1 MSEDKSTKIEI
12 RLNKAEV
19 LSKIAKVLDEHNY
32 TYSIVL
38 MQDNNMTKYQIYVK
52 TEKDNFIIQVYIKI
66 DGRKTIM
73 ISKDEYE
80 YLFSEFN
87 FPKLNE
93 KNESKSIFI
102 AKKIVEEKLRILSER
117 EIICE
122 IPEFSQY
129 VQIRDI
135 FDNTAIK
142 MTLYDNGRIRFQGSE
157 DRFFELIYEYLEGIN
172 EEIFDYFE
180 RNNLILEKLLGTIE
194 DKNWESFGSEINY
207 SQEQLDIINAK
218 EQIVVV
224 NACAGSGKTTTLE
237 GIIRKNSSARILYL
251 VYNKSIQEELKNK
264 FIKYNN
270 VKLFTSHGMA
280 YKKYSTRN
288 VTTELDLFEVS
299 EKLNLPILEAKYI
312 LAIFNKYI
320 IDYERDLH
328 KFLNSY
334 KDDLKFL
341 YYLIWFKFYVKN
353 FQDELEILKDEKGY
367 IDREEF
373 FKVVKEIAVS
383 KEIVEL
389 QTIDEYFFYSN
400 RELEIRLNQL
410 MDLIDKCELKEPH
423 DYYLKKFQIL
433 EEPKDKYDIVMLDE
447 AQDANGV
454 LIDIINTKFV
464 GARKII
470 VGDTYQQIYSWRGAK
485 NSLEYFVNFEG
496 AKRYELTNSYRIG
509 KDLGIFC
516 TELTE
521 LRDKKGLNIKGKN
534 ITQKI
539 ITNPLEFM
547 TNNIENTTILFRKN
561 INMLLYA
568 LNTDKKVFFLKE
580 INLEEIKDFLKFV
593 GGRKEEITL
602 FHYLKKYRD
611 YQQLIEYVEK
621 DLENNL
627 KILMF
632 MKLIGKYPQNLEE
645 ILNNLE
651 KRMIKREELE
661 EFKKG
666 EVVILGTIH
675 SAKGNEFKKL
685 IIYPDV
691 LDNITGNF
699 LNEDELKE
707 EVNLFY
713 VALTRSKGILNCPFK
728 LNSGLIKILANRAKI
743 EINELKKYLKIETI
757 KKLVEERK
765 IEHIFHFTS
774 MENIKNIL
782 NNGLICRKR
791 LDIQNMYYVSSD
803 ENRLDNKYN
812 YISTSISFPNYKMF
826 YKKRIENEKN
836 IYVLLSLKPNILW
849 EKDCLFMPTNAASYK
864 EIDESFSSIT
874 SLIDMFD
881 LDNNKYLSYPKD
893 VQAEVLVK
901 DEIDTDYIQTIYL
914 EKAEHEQELF
924 RRVGEGIKDI
934 NYIIDRTYFNKRD
947 V

>member
-19 LSKIAKVLDEHNY
+19 LSQIAKVLDEHNY

-102 AKKIVEEKLRILSER
+102 DKKIVEEKLRILSER

-129 VQIRDI
+129 IQIRDI

-142 MTLYDNGRIRFQGSE
+142 MTFYDNGRIRFQGSE
-157 DRFFELIYEYLEGIN
+157 DRFFELFYKYLEGIN

-194 DKNWESFGSEINY
+194 DKNWKSFGSEINY

-593 GGRKEEITL
+593 GGRNKEITL

-685 IIYPDV
+685 IIYSDV

-874 SLIDMFD
+874 SLIGMFD

-924 RRVGEGIKDI
+924 RRVGEEIKDI

>member
-1 MSEDKSTKIEI
+1 M
-12 RLNKAEV
+12 
-19 LSKIAKVLDEHNY
+19 
-32 TYSIVL
+32 
-38 MQDNNMTKYQIYVK
+38 
-52 TEKDNFIIQVYIKI
+52 
-66 DGRKTIM
+66 
-73 ISKDEYE
+73 
-80 YLFSEFN
+80 
-87 FPKLNE
+87 
-93 KNESKSIFI
+93 
-102 AKKIVEEKLRILSER
+102 
-117 EIICE
+117 
-122 IPEFSQY
+122 
-129 VQIRDI
+129 
-135 FDNTAIK
+135 
-142 MTLYDNGRIRFQGSE
+142 
-157 DRFFELIYEYLEGIN
+157 
-172 EEIFDYFE
+172 
-180 RNNLILEKLLGTIE
+180 
-194 DKNWESFGSEINY
+194 
-207 SQEQLDIINAK
+207 
-218 EQIVVV
+218 
-224 NACAGSGKTTTLE
+224 
-237 GIIRKNSSARILYL
+237 YL
-251 VYNKSIQEELKNK
+251 VYNKAIQEELKNK
-264 FIKYNN
+264 FIKYSN

-280 YKKYSTRN
+280 YKKYSTKN

-320 IDYERDLH
+320 IDYERDLY

-353 FQDELEILKDEKGY
+353 FQDELESLKDEKGY
-367 IDREEF
+367 IDREKF
-373 FKVVKEIAVS
+373 FNVLKEIAIS

-400 RELEIRLNQL
+400 NELEARLNQL
-410 MDLIDKCELKEPH
+410 MNLIDKCELKEPH

-454 LIDIINTKFV
+454 LIDIINTKFI

-485 NSLEYFVNFEG
+485 NSLEYFVNSEG

-509 KDLGIFC
+509 KELGTFC

-521 LRDKKGLNIKGKN
+521 LRDKKGLNIKGRN
-534 ITQKI
+534 SNQKV
-539 ITNPLEFM
+539 ITNPVEFM
-547 TNNIENTTILFRKN
+547 TNNIENITILFRKN

-568 LNTDKKVFFLKE
+568 LTTDKKVFFLKE
-580 INLEEIKDFLKFV
+580 LDLEEIRDFLKFIN
-593 GGRKEEITL
+593 GRKKEIAT
-602 FHYLKKYRD
+602 FNYLKKYRD

-645 ILNNLE
+645 VLNNLE
-651 KRMIKREELE
+651 KRVIKREKLE
-661 EFKKG
+661 NFEKG

-685 IIYPDV
+685 IIYPDI
-691 LDNITGNF
+691 LENITRDF

-707 EVNLFY
+707 EVNLLY

-728 LNSGLIKILANRAKI
+728 LNNGLIKILASRVKI
-743 EINELKKYLKIETI
+743 AVNELKKYLKIETI
-757 KKLVEERK
+757 KKLVEDRK

-774 MENIKNIL
+774 IENIKNIL
-782 NNGLICRKR
+782 DNGLVCRRK
-791 LDIQNMYYVSSD
+791 LDMQNMYYVSSD

-826 YKKRIENEKN
+826 YKKRLENEKN
-836 IYVLLSLKPNILW
+836 IYVLLSLKPSILW

-864 EIDESFSSIT
+864 EIDESFSSVI
-874 SLIDMFD
+874 SLINMFD
-881 LDNNKYLSYPKD
+881 LDNTKYISYPKD

-901 DEIDTDYIQTIYL
+901 DEIDVDYIQAIYL
-914 EKAEHEQELF
+914 EKVEHEQELF
-924 RRVGEGIKDI
+924 RRVGEKIKDI

-947 V
+947 I

>member
-1 MSEDKSTKIEI
+1 MAEEKSTKIEI

-32 TYSIVL
+32 TYNIVL

-73 ISKDEYE
+73 ILKDEYE

-102 AKKIVEEKLRILSER
+102 DRKIIEEKLRILSER
-117 EIICE
+117 GIICE
-122 IPEFSQY
+122 IPEISQY
-129 VQIRDI
+129 IQIRDV
-135 FDNTAIK
+135 FDNTSIK
-142 MTLYDNGRIRFQGSE
+142 MTFYNNGRIRFQGSE
-157 DRFFELIYEYLEGIN
+157 DRFFELFYEYLKGEN
-172 EEIFDYFE
+172 EEIFNYFE
-180 RNNLILEKLLGTIE
+180 TNTLILEKLLGTIE
-194 DKNWESFGSEINY
+194 NKNWEASSSGIEY
-207 SQEQLDIINAK
+207 SQEQLDIIDAK

-237 GIIRKNSSARILYL
+237 GIIRKNCNARILYL
-251 VYNKSIQEELKNK
+251 VYNKAIQEELKNK
-264 FIKYNN
+264 FMKYSN

-280 YKKYSTRN
+280 YEKYSTKN
-288 VTTELDLFEVS
+288 ITNELDLFEVS
-299 EKLNLPILEAKYI
+299 KKLNLPVLEAKYI
-312 LAIFNKYI
+312 LEVFNKYI
-320 IDYERDLH
+320 IDLEKDLY

-334 KDDLKFL
+334 KEELKFL
-341 YYLIWFKFYVKN
+341 YYMIWFKFYIN
-353 FQDELEILKDEKGY
+353 NYREELENLKDEKGY
-367 IDREEF
+367 IDKEKF
-373 FKVVKEIAVS
+373 FKGLKEIAIS

-400 RELEIRLNQL
+400 NELEERLKKL
-410 MDLIDKCELKEPH
+410 MNLIDKRELKEPH

-433 EEPKDKYDIVMLDE
+433 EKPKDKYDIVMLDE

-454 LIDIINTKFV
+454 LIDIINTKFI

-521 LRDKKGLNIKGKN
+521 LRDKRGLNIKGKN
-534 ITQKI
+534 LHQKV
-539 ITNPLEFM
+539 ITNPFEFM

-568 LNTDKKVFFLKE
+568 LKTDKKVFFLKE
-580 INLEEIKDFLKFV
+580 LDLEEIRDFLKFIN
-593 GGRKEEITL
+593 GRKKEITK
-602 FHYLKKYRD
+602 FNYLKKYKD

-632 MKLIGKYPQNLEE
+632 INLIGKYFDNLEE
-645 ILNNLE
+645 GLNNLE
-651 KRMIKREELE
+651 KRIIKKEELE
-661 EFKKG
+661 ELKKG

-685 IIYPDV
+685 IIYPDI
-691 LDNITGNF
+691 LDNITGDF

-728 LNSGLIKILANRAKI
+728 LNSGLIRILANRVKI
-743 EINELKKYLKIETI
+743 EIGELKKYLKIETI

-774 MENIKNIL
+774 IENIKNIL

-791 LDIQNMYYVSSD
+791 LDMQNMYYVSSD

-836 IYVLLSLKPNILW
+836 IYVLLSLKPNVLW
-849 EKDCLFMPTNAASYK
+849 EKECLFIPTNA
-864 EIDESFSSIT
+864 EIGRAH
-874 SLIDMFD
+874 
-881 LDNNKYLSYPKD
+881 
-893 VQAEVLVK
+893 V
-901 DEIDTDYIQTIYL
+901 
-914 EKAEHEQELF
+914 
-924 RRVGEGIKDI
+924 
-934 NYIIDRTYFNKRD
+934 
-947 V
+947 

>member
-1 MSEDKSTKIEI
+1 M
-12 RLNKAEV
+12 
-19 LSKIAKVLDEHNY
+19 
-32 TYSIVL
+32 
-38 MQDNNMTKYQIYVK
+38 
-52 TEKDNFIIQVYIKI
+52 
-66 DGRKTIM
+66 
-73 ISKDEYE
+73 
-80 YLFSEFN
+80 
-87 FPKLNE
+87 
-93 KNESKSIFI
+93 
-102 AKKIVEEKLRILSER
+102 
-117 EIICE
+117 
-122 IPEFSQY
+122 
-129 VQIRDI
+129 
-135 FDNTAIK
+135 
-142 MTLYDNGRIRFQGSE
+142 
-157 DRFFELIYEYLEGIN
+157 
-172 EEIFDYFE
+172 
-180 RNNLILEKLLGTIE
+180 
-194 DKNWESFGSEINY
+194 
-207 SQEQLDIINAK
+207 
-218 EQIVVV
+218 
-224 NACAGSGKTTTLE
+224 
-237 GIIRKNSSARILYL
+237 YL
-251 VYNKSIQEELKNK
+251 VYNKAIQEELKNK
-264 FIKYNN
+264 FIKYSN

-280 YKKYSTRN
+280 YKKYSTKN

-320 IDYERDLH
+320 IDYERDLY

-353 FQDELEILKDEKGY
+353 FQDELESLKDEKGY
-367 IDREEF
+367 IDREKF
-373 FKVVKEIAVS
+373 FNVLKEIAIS

-400 RELEIRLNQL
+400 NELEARLNQL
-410 MDLIDKCELKEPH
+410 MNLIDKCELKEPH

-454 LIDIINTKFV
+454 LIDIINTKFI

-485 NSLEYFVNFEG
+485 NSLEYFVNSEG

-509 KDLGIFC
+509 KELGTFC

-521 LRDKKGLNIKGKN
+521 LRDKKGLNIKGRN
-534 ITQKI
+534 SNQKV
-539 ITNPLEFM
+539 ITNPVEFM
-547 TNNIENTTILFRKN
+547 TNNIENITILFRKN

-568 LNTDKKVFFLKE
+568 LTTDKKVFFLKE
-580 INLEEIKDFLKFV
+580 LDLEEIRDFLKFIN
-593 GGRKEEITL
+593 GRKKEIAT
-602 FHYLKKYRD
+602 FNYLKKYRD

-645 ILNNLE
+645 VLNNLE
-651 KRMIKREELE
+651 KRVIKREELE
-661 EFKKG
+661 NFEKG

-685 IIYPDV
+685 IIYPDI
-691 LDNITGNF
+691 LENITRDF

-707 EVNLFY
+707 EVNLLY

-728 LNSGLIKILANRAKI
+728 LNNGLIKILASRVKI
-743 EINELKKYLKIETI
+743 AVNELKKYLKIETI
-757 KKLVEERK
+757 KKLVEDRK

-774 MENIKNIL
+774 IENIKNIL
-782 NNGLICRKR
+782 DNGLVCRRK
-791 LDIQNMYYVSSD
+791 LDMQNMYYVSSD

-826 YKKRIENEKN
+826 YKKRLENEKN
-836 IYVLLSLKPNILW
+836 IYVLLSLKPSILW

-864 EIDESFSSIT
+864 EIDESFSSVI
-874 SLIDMFD
+874 SLINMFD
-881 LDNNKYLSYPKD
+881 LDNTKYISYPKD

-901 DEIDTDYIQTIYL
+901 DEIDVDYIQAIYL
-914 EKAEHEQELF
+914 EKVEHEQELF
-924 RRVGEGIKDI
+924 RRVGEKIKDI

-947 V
+947 I

>member
-19 LSKIAKVLDEHNY
+19 LSQIAKVLDEHNY

-102 AKKIVEEKLRILSER
+102 DKKIVEEKLRILSER

-142 MTLYDNGRIRFQGSE
+142 MTFYDNGRIRFQGSE
-157 DRFFELIYEYLEGIN
+157 DRFFELFYEYLEGIN

-194 DKNWESFGSEINY
+194 DKNWESFGYEINY

-593 GGRKEEITL
+593 GGRNKEITL

-685 IIYPDV
+685 IIYSDV

-874 SLIDMFD
+874 SLIGMFD

-924 RRVGEGIKDI
+924 RRVGEEIKDI